1 MAKFKTY
8 NVDLQSRL
16 SEAKG
21 QHAACESLLK
31 VLLEN
36 KEAADTMLHL
46 HDAAI
51 KGCEKEKRKLERQ
64 MMKDTLKQINNFE
77 RAGISIASTDYLAGS
92 FALETLQSIGIV
104 SNEEKVKTMTNEDI
118 FKALNEYRNK
128 SLSPIRASIESAIS
142 KGNEVKNASKEIIE
156 EIKQNVT
163 KKGNE
168 LKEFLA
174 GIDLKLEA
182 NRVKLKFM
190 ATTKKLTDPVK
201 ESFNRFT
208 EWRKEKGFTVND
220 ISETLKADRDEY
232 KEKFAKH
239 WDKIKDEFNQ
249 KINDIRSAVGEF
261 RDYHTIKQLEAERQM
276 NTRLMLIENRKVDRC
291 SEKIERLIHRREK
304 VIDAINKAAHFGNQ
318 TANKVRETLGYTVK
332 EMSNPDA
339 SKAKLLDGKINKLEQ
354 ERVEA
359 FKEAAKYVLINNEL
373 TRMEKEISI
382 EAMNIAREQN
392 ASLKKMNSME
402 QMIYNIEKMVPEQDI
417 KEFIIEKCTADDK
430 LDLDKS
436 MAMTL
441 LYKAGVDIRESEN
454 IEDMD
459 ANKML
464 DSVDSVINDKA
475 KEQQNFIKE
484 AEQYIDNIKM
494 YPDKAM
500 DAIAKD
506 VSDKENRKM
515 TEIIKEDVFVDR
527 NEKEINLYVVEMTP
541 EQNVELLRNTLAQ
554 NMLPEDERDKDF
566 IERTMPGNAP
576 AYAAFNNSEVSHRVF
591 TKPTEAVKYADAV
604 NRVTGMNIK
613 VFGTTEQ
620 AKNWLENTVKEDKY
634 KNMEEKNVRK
644 DVVGVDM
651 INEYDKSIKFKSD
664 DGFER

>member
-16 SEAKG
+16 SQAKG
-21 QHAACESLLK
+21 QHTACESLLK

-128 SLSPIRASIESAIS
+128 SLSPVRASIESAIS

-220 ISETLKADRDEY
+220 IS
-232 KEKFAKH
+232 
-239 WDKIKDEFNQ
+239 
-249 KINDIRSAVGEF
+249 SAVGEF

-291 SEKIERLIHRREK
+291 SENLNLWR
-304 VIDAINKAAHFGNQ
+304 
-318 TANKVRETLGYTVK
+318 
-332 EMSNPDA
+332 
-339 SKAKLLDGKINKLEQ
+339 
-354 ERVEA
+354 
-359 FKEAAKYVLINNEL
+359 
-373 TRMEKEISI
+373 
-382 EAMNIAREQN
+382 
-392 ASLKKMNSME
+392 
-402 QMIYNIEKMVPEQDI
+402 
-417 KEFIIEKCTADDK
+417 
-430 LDLDKS
+430 
-436 MAMTL
+436 
-441 LYKAGVDIRESEN
+441 
-454 IEDMD
+454 
-459 ANKML
+459 
-464 DSVDSVINDKA
+464 
-475 KEQQNFIKE
+475 QQR
-484 AEQYIDNIKM
+484 
-494 YPDKAM
+494 
-500 DAIAKD
+500 
-506 VSDKENRKM
+506 S
-515 TEIIKEDVFVDR
+515 
-527 NEKEINLYVVEMTP
+527 
-541 EQNVELLRNTLAQ
+541 
-554 NMLPEDERDKDF
+554 
-566 IERTMPGNAP
+566 
-576 AYAAFNNSEVSHRVF
+576 
-591 TKPTEAVKYADAV
+591 
-604 NRVTGMNIK
+604 
-613 VFGTTEQ
+613 
-620 AKNWLENTVKEDKY
+620 
-634 KNMEEKNVRK
+634 
-644 DVVGVDM
+644 
-651 INEYDKSIKFKSD
+651 
-664 DGFER
+664 

>member
-118 FKALNEYRNK
+118 FKALNEYRSK
-128 SLSPIRASIESAIS
+128 SLSPVRASIESAIS
-142 KGNEVKNASKEIIE
+142 KGNEVKNASKEIIK

-190 ATTKKLTDPVK
+190 MTTKKLTDPVK

-249 KINDIRSAVGEF
+249 KINDIRSTVGEF

-392 ASLKKMNSME
+392 VSLKKMNSME

-459 ANKML
+459 ANEML

-527 NEKEINLYVVEMTP
+527 NEKEVNLYVVEMTP

-576 AYAAFNNSEVSHRVF
+576 AYATFNNSEVSHRVF